1 MIILITHN
9 TGNISFNH
17 INCNI
22 NKLDITSMFLSTIIN
37 KVFISKTSY
46 K

>member
-9 TGNISFNH
+9 TGNISYKH
-17 INCNI
+17 INYNI
-22 NKLDITSMFLSTIIN
+22 NKLDITYMFFSTIIS